1 MPTTIRLQRVGRK
14 KQASFR
20 IVVTDKAIANNAPA
34 LETLGTYNPRTQ
46 PSLIKLNAVSAL
58 RWLHEGA
65 TPSDTVVSIFKKT
78 GVWEKFHAGV
88 AADAIEA
95 EDAIIQLGFDR
106 KTSRRAE
113 LAAEGQ
119 KQAEQRR
126 AEEKAAAEAAARKA
140 AEEKAAAEKAAAEK
154 AAAEEAEAE
163 AAAEEAEAEEVE
175 AEAEDAE
182 AEDAE
187 DEAEAADADEAE
199 ADEAPEAE
207 ADEEPKAEA
216 GGDAEEAAGA
226 DDEAEADDDAEKDEE
241 E

>member
-65 TPSDTVVSIFKKT
+65 APSDTVVSIFKKT

-88 AADAIEA
+88 DADTIEADDAIV
-95 EDAIIQLGFDR
+95 QLGFDR

-113 LAAEGQ
+113 VAAEGQ
-119 KQAEQRR
+119 KEAAQRR

-154 AAAEEAEAE
+154 AAAEEAAAEKAAVEEAAVEE
-163 AAAEEAEAEEVE
+163 AAAEEAEAEAEEAVE
-175 AEAEDAE
+175 AASDEDVE
-182 AEDAE
+182 T
-187 DEAEAADADEAE
+187 E
-199 ADEAPEAE
+199 ADEDVETE
-207 ADEEPKAEA
+207 ADDTPKAEA
-216 GGDAEEAAGA
+216 AGDAEEA
-226 DDEAEADDDAEKDEE
+226 EEADDDAAADEAEENEE

>member
-95 EDAIIQLGFDR
+95 EDAIVQLGFDR

-113 LAAEGQ
+113 VAAEGQ
-119 KQAEQRR
+119 KEAEKRR

-140 AEEKAAAEKAAAEK
+140 AEEKAAAAKAEAEK
-154 AAAEEAEAE
+154 AAAEAEAAEAEEADEAEVEAEAE
-163 AAAEEAEAEEVE
+163 AAPDAEAGEAEAETADDEGAEPE
-175 AEAEDAE
+175 AEADA
-182 AEDAE
+182 
-187 DEAEAADADEAE
+187 DEPKAEAADAEEAE
-199 ADEAPEAE
+199 E
-207 ADEEPKAEA
+207 
-216 GGDAEEAAGA
+216 A
-226 DDEAEADDDAEKDEE
+226 DDEAEEDEE

>member
-1 MPTTIRLQRVGRK
+1 MPTTIRLQRTGRK

-78 GVWEKFHAGV
+78 GVWEKFHAGID
-88 AADAIEA
+88 ADAIEA
-95 EDAIIQLGFDR
+95 EDAIVQLGFDR

-113 LAAEGQ
+113 VAAEGQ

-140 AEEKAAAEKAAAEK
+140 AEEKAAAEKAAAEE
-154 AAAEEAEAE
+154 AAAEEA
-163 AAAEEAEAEEVE
+163 AAAEAEAEAEEVE
-175 AEAEDAE
+175 AEAEADVEAEAEAEEAEDGADAE
-182 AEDAE
+182 AEADDAPKAEVEADAEEADEADDDAE
-187 DEAEAADADEAE
+187 DEAEE
-199 ADEAPEAE
+199 
-207 ADEEPKAEA
+207 
-216 GGDAEEAAGA
+216 
-226 DDEAEADDDAEKDEE
+226 DEE